1 MPFSFDCEYKKYQS
15 CNEKADSCYKSYDV
29 SGFLC
34 HVALPLII
42 MPQVLACGMK
52 VRFYLISTGS
62 SVEVGSIS
70 QMELFHVATMN
81 FPVVVEGTMLDTD
94 AVLSFVA

>member
-15 CNEKADSCYKSYDV
+15 CNEKADSCYKSYDAP
-29 SGFLC
+29 GFLC

-62 SVEVGSIS
+62 LVDVGSIS
-70 QMELFHVATMN
+70 QMEFFQVAIMN
-81 FPVVVEGTMLDTD
+81 FPAVSAGTMLDTD